1 MKAHLPLNRFSEMRA
16 SSFFTMATAPRAAQP
31 LFLHLPP
38 YGTHKEARGWA
49 CDTIGRSISFVG
61 NAVFVGTAV
70 IHLARINAGCDP
82 EDVVCDAR
90 TTYGIRPSSFLSL
103 YSVVVGVSSSA
114 LLPLLGSIVDHTH
127 YRRLI
132 ARISAAVYCISL
144 FPMIFLNDSTWFAAA
159 VLLVF
164 SAFVGWIHTGM
175 SFAYLPEMTEDTKVL
190 EDLNTSFAVVQFVTY
205 VIYVVIVVGI
215 TAVAGRT
222 NDSIFTAQL
231 GQSISF
237 VMTSL
242 AWGYAWS
249 IMGYR
254 AATTELPEGSWF
266 ITSGFRNLYRSSVS
280 IWKNH
285 RSLAWFYI
293 AV

>member
-1 MKAHLPLNRFSEMRA
+1 
-16 SSFFTMATAPRAAQP
+16 
-31 LFLHLPP
+31 
-38 YGTHKEARGWA
+38 
-49 CDTIGRSISFVG
+49 
-61 NAVFVGTAV
+61 
-70 IHLARINAGCDP
+70 
-82 EDVVCDAR
+82 
-90 TTYGIRPSSFLSL
+90 
-103 YSVVVGVSSSA
+103 
-114 LLPLLGSIVDHTH
+114 
-127 YRRLI
+127 
-132 ARISAAVYCISL
+132 
-144 FPMIFLNDSTWFAAA
+144 MIFLNDSTWFAAA

-175 SFAYLPEMTEDTKVL
+175 SFAYLPEMTDDTKVL